1 MGTACGTRLART
13 RPAGGQGARGLPP
26 GLLLGQAGRDEG
38 GPPGAGVPWA
48 DPDARHLAAL
58 LAAAALLI
66 VIALLVVASV
76 AAGLTDRDIS
86 SLEWALETARA
97 TQPDLDQLSSDLA
110 GGIEITKAIAEVKQA
125 ILQRAF

>member
-1 MGTACGTRLART
+1 MVIVALIPNNPAR
-13 RPAGGQGARGLPP
+13 RPRK
-26 GLLLGQAGRDEG
+26 
-38 GPPGAGVPWA
+38 
-48 DPDARHLAAL
+48 DAAKVLDTMRR
-58 LAAAALLI
+58 
-66 VIALLVVASV
+66 VTASV